1 MKSESTGPQFVDGDA
16 YSEEHPEAAEA
27 VQKQLAKQKQQEI
40 TQAVNVLL
48 DNGAT
53 LAQLKQLFPPMGK
66 LHDDEELVYSIR
78 EQAHRLR
85 RSDVPDDII
94 NRTVRKMFGRHQHG
108 SVISGRMDEAKG
120 TQWLVPNWIPRGLLG
135 LFSGSGGFGKSRWSL
150 QLAYALATG
159 QGWHLLG
166 LPHNGRKYR
175 VMVAGYEDGRDEQ
188 LWRLWSIA
196 KECNAAPSPEIPDDL
211 FILDRRDMS
220 HSGEIWGQSLNLQS
234 IGQKMPG
241 WNSIL
246 GHAAE
251 KEVDLLI
258 IDPLSSAFQAN
269 ENDRSAVSKF
279 TSALNDFTEEHDMT
293 IILISHPPKSG
304 DFDYSGS
311 TAWLGGIRFGFTMS
325 DPPPPDVNRQTKEGK
340 EIYKAWKDGLTPFR
354 KDLIMFKSNRGLP
367 QDPIEYINRD
377 GVWHIHHE
385 PA

>member
-85 RSDVPDDII
+85 RADVPDDII

-108 SVISGRMDEAKG
+108 SVISGRMDEGKG
-120 TQWLVPNWIPRGLLG
+120 TEWLVPNWIPRGLLG
-135 LFSGSGGFGKSRWSL
+135 LFTGVGGYGKSRWSL

-175 VMVAGYEDGRDEQ
+175 VMVAGYEDSRDEQ
-188 LWRLWSIA
+188 LWRMWNIA
-196 KECNAAPSPEIPDDL
+196 KTCEAAPEAAIPEGL
-211 FILDRRDMS
+211 FILERKDMA
-220 HSGEIWGQSLNLQS
+220 HSGEIWGQPFNLQS
-234 IGQKMPG
+234 LGQKMPG
-241 WNSIL
+241 WNSIM

-258 IDPLSSAFQAN
+258 IDPLSSAFMAN
-269 ENDRSAVSKF
+269 ENDRASVSKF
-279 TSALNDFTEEHDMT
+279 TSALNDFTEEHNMT
-293 IILISHPPKSG
+293 VILVAHPPKSG
-304 DFDYSGS
+304 EFDYSGS
-311 TAWLGGIRFGFTMS
+311 TAWLGGIRFGFTLT
-325 DPPPPDVNRQTKEGK
+325 DPEPPDVDKRSKDGK
-340 EIYKAWKDGLTPFR
+340 EIYKAWKDGLSPLR
-354 KDLIMFKSNRGLP
+354 KQLVMFKSNRGLP
-367 QDPIEYINRD
+367 QNPLAYDNVD
-377 GVWHIHHE
+377 GVWQVQ
-385 PA
+385 P